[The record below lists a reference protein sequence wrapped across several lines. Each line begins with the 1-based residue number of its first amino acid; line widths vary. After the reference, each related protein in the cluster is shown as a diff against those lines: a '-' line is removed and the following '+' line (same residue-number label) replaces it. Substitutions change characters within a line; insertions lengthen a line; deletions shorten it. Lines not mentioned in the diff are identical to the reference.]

1 MLRRLT
7 AEWIGS
13 WVRRT
18 FQTPRLTI
26 RQRPRR
32 QPAADALEPRLLLA
46 APVANPDVYSLPH
59 DRAYSPFIGV
69 LQNDSDADR
78 DPLTA
83 QLVSSPR
90 QGTVTLLANG
100 QFTYVP
106 NPGFL
111 GTDQFTYVAADA
123 TSTSAP
129 ATVTLTVTNTAPVAQ
144 ADSFVITRDVFD
156 SVSQSAPR
164 LLANDTDRDGDSLA
178 ASLVNAPSRGE
189 LVINPDGTWW
199 YAPDKNWFGTV
210 TASYRVNDGF
220 ADSEPV
226 TITFQVVSPFSLP
239 TNLADVPLSG
249 LESQGELATS
259 LLTGE
264 AVVTAVAGRQTL
276 VYSSLAADPRP
287 VIAIETTF
295 ANPPGPNANTVP
307 DRIEA
312 QLVFNGVAGPTV
324 VYATNTLR
332 QNDSLR
338 FTLQADARGLATG
351 LYGYRVRL
359 VAHYGTQTTTR
370 EFDGTTAVVNRQASE
385 FGPGW
390 SLAGLDR
397 LLSIPGGTN
406 ATGVVIPAGQLLV
419 LGTGGALFFERTGP
433 TSFASP

>member
-18 FQTPRLTI
+18 FQTPRLTL

-46 APVANPDVYSLPH
+46 APVGNPDVYSLPH

-156 SVSQSAPR
+156 SVAQNAPR
-164 LLANDTDRDGDSLA
+164 LLANDTDREGDALT
-178 ASLVNAPSRGE
+178 ASLVTAPSRGE
-189 LVINPDGTWW
+189 LVINPDGTWR

-220 ADSEPV
+220 VNSEPV

-295 ANPPGPNANTVP
+295 ANPPGPNANSFP

-312 QLVFNGVAGPTV
+312 QLIFNDVACPTV
-324 VYATNTLR
+324 VYATSTLR

-351 LYGYRVRL
+351 LYG
-359 VAHYGTQTTTR
+359 
-370 EFDGTTAVVNRQASE
+370 
-385 FGPGW
+385 
-390 SLAGLDR
+390 
-397 LLSIPGGTN
+397 
-406 ATGVVIPAGQLLV
+406 
-419 LGTGGALFFERTGP
+419 
-433 TSFASP
+433 